1 MPHSSLWLR
10 PAIVVSFVLL
20 ITMLLPLDVLPSTA
34 IARTASRSGGAL
46 TITTVFTTDGSG
58 KVKSTFA
65 PGDAIQYYARVNNS
79 SGSTITATF
88 HYQAWGPNNNVIY
101 DQIYQHVSTL
111 VGLIT
116 YPSPTTVPNNAPPG
130 TYTIQVFV
138 GDENNAQNQDT
149 KQSQFTVTTNTPT
162 VIVQKVF
169 TADSNNNARTA
180 FAPGDPIHY
189 MWEAQNTSSTPVTAT
204 VTYLATGPQQ
214 IYKWSGSAS
223 LASGPLRFYSAPTIP
238 TNAPTGTY
246 TITVTI
252 TYNGVSSSGQSQF
265 SVATSTPT
273 WSYDPGNY
281 AGKSSSVSVGDYREP
296 DGSQYY
302 NYCGPGASQVLIS
315 AWTANVPSIQTL
327 AAQEQTNRGKVGTYL
342 QDMVQPISNAIGQN
356 YYSIHNAN
364 SQGDFSNMIGKDIL
378 DNHHPLITGLLT
390 IYGNNHL
397 YGWSYVSAPHII
409 TITGFDFTSPTQG
422 WIYYTETASAGA
434 GATHGPGRYHLDY
447 NTFWSLVQQNNI
459 QLS

>member
-1 MPHSSLWLR
+1 MFRSSFSRR
-10 PAIVVSFVLL
+10 PAILGSCILL
-20 ITMLLPLDVLPSTA
+20 IAMLLS
-34 IARTASRSGGAL
+34 L
-46 TITTVFTTDGSG
+46 TISPQVVFAQSSTVSINPTQGSAGSQVTGTGSNWTAGDQMQVSWADDGSILANTTVQSNGTFTVGFKTSSNAGQGGHNIYFTDLTSRY
-58 KVKSTFA
+58 FL
-65 PGDAIQYYARVNNS
+65 
-79 SGSTITATF
+79 TA
-88 HYQAWGPNNNVIY
+88 V
-101 DQIYQHVSTL
+101 
-111 VGLIT
+111 
-116 YPSPTTVPNNAPPG
+116 
-130 TYTIQVFV
+130 
-138 GDENNAQNQDT
+138 
-149 KQSQFTVTTNTPT
+149 FTVTANTPT
-162 VIVQKVF
+162 VIVQKVY
-169 TADSNNNARTA
+169 TADSNNNAKTA

-189 MWEAQNTSSTPVTAT
+189 MWEAQNTSSTSVTAT
-204 VTYLATGPQQ
+204 VTYRATGPQQ
-214 IYKWSGSAS
+214 IYYWSGSAS
-223 LASGPLRFYSAPTIP
+223 LASGPLRYYSAPTIP
-238 TNAPTGTY
+238 ATAPAGTY
-246 TITVTI
+246 TITVTV

-265 SVATSTPT
+265 MVATSTPT

-281 AGKSSSVSVGDYREP
+281 RGKSSSVSVGDNREP
-296 DGSQYY
+296 YGSKYY

-327 AAQEQTNRGKVGTYL
+327 AAQEQTNQGKVGTYL
-342 QDMVQPISNAIGQN
+342 QDMVGPINSAIGQS
-356 YYSIHNAN
+356 YYSVHYAGRLQKN
-364 SQGDFSNMIGKDIL
+364 FSNMIGQDIL